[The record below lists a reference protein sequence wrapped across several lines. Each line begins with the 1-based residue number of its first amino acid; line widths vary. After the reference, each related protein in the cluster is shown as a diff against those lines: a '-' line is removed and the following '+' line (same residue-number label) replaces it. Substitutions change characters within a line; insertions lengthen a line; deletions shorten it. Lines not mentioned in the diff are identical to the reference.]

1 VVGVIYFFFW
11 ILILLLFKLGVYFSL
26 VFMSTNLF
34 NIDFKG
40 KYKDISVEELRY
52 NFEFNVDTK
61 NSNIF
66 LFKSEIPAMVSIIKR
81 FALYFVSIISIFF
94 SYFFTTFV
102 NLSFISN
109 KFFIILVNF
118 SFFTLIFLL
127 FLILLLYLL
136 NSYFTMK
143 NLGSAN

>member
-1 VVGVIYFFFW
+1 
-11 ILILLLFKLGVYFSL
+11 
-26 VFMSTNLF
+26 MSTNLF